1 MLRRLLLTVT
11 SVLLTTSPAG
21 AQGVFTSRVDMIPLT
36 VTVTDQAGRYVSG
49 LTERDFAV
57 FEDGVQQSVSFFA
70 RERTPVDVALV
81 LDTSG
86 SMTSDMPLVREAA
99 NGLVGALEPGDRSA
113 VVSVSA
119 TVVMPQRFT
128 ADREQVTAAIDGL
141 HSWGS
146 TAVYDGVY
154 IALREFE
161 RERRARSEVRRQVLV
176 LLSDGQDN
184 ASHVSADDMAELAKR
199 VGVNIYVIALCNP
212 SGLPRDNLRYLE
224 EQRATYAMR
233 ALAQNAGG
241 LIFLP
246 GAATELPAIYRAIAQ
261 EIGSQYDLAYTPAK
275 GGR

>member
-1 MLRRLLLTVT
+1 MHQRWLLAVT
-11 SVLLTTSPAG
+11 SVLLTTSPVG
-21 AQGVFTSRVDMIPLT
+21 AQGVFTSRVDMVPLT
-36 VTVTDQAGRYVSG
+36 VTVTDHAGRYVSG

-70 RERTPVDVALV
+70 SERTPVDVALV

-99 NGLVGALEPGDRSA
+99 NGLIGALEPEDRSA

-119 TVVMPQRFT
+119 TVGMPQRFT
-128 ADREQVTAAIDGL
+128 ADREQLTAAIDGL
-141 HSWGS
+141 RSWGP

-199 VGVNIYVIALCNP
+199 VGVNIYVIALCKP
-212 SGLPRDNLRYLE
+212 LRAAARHPTLSRRAARHLRDARARPERGRPDLLSGRGN
-224 EQRATYAMR
+224 RATR
-233 ALAQNAGG
+233 HLSRDCAGDCQPVR
-241 LIFLP
+241 P
-246 GAATELPAIYRAIAQ
+246 GVHPGE
-261 EIGSQYDLAYTPAK
+261 